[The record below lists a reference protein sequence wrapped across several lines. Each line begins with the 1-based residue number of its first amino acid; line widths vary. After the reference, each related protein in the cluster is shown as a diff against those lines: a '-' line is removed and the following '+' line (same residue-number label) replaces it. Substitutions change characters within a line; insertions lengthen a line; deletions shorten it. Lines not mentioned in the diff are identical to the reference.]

1 MKEALDLPRFDIP
14 DMEEKH
20 LTPTAIQCWMVQ
32 NFRLLRDNGVVQR
45 ILNDPVRC
53 PVDARFVLRR
63 A

>member
-14 DMEEKH
+14 DMAEKH
-20 LTPTAIQCWMVQ
+20 LTPTAIQRWMVQ